1 MIMDKDQLEQY
12 LRRLGLAPA
21 DAAQLLSI
29 SPRTLRRWL
38 DGEEIPGPAQRAILA
53 WIHLHEL
60 HLPWRPD
67 AVSIVGDDQDQIA
80 RHRQHTIDLDEV
92 LQRVEARG
100 GAKAPWVV
108 DWDKGRA
115 SLASM
120 EVSFYKLQS
129 GGFSLGSYRRTDS
142 APDATRDM
150 PMIEDAVYCV
160 AQTLAKKAKDNV
172 PVTLVLHDG
181 PAKGRVAKQQFMQF
195 PNAKAGIKHLCKH
208 MGQPGYHEP
217 FLMTRD
223 SELLWDQHEL
233 KRECI
238 RRADGPKAL
247 ADLAAY
253 VRQHSNI
260 FVQDGPGSVGPA
272 ERTRRE
278 TRIKALGDSI
288 AELAQRADDG
298 SVHYQDFEEFLGLLH
313 AAGFFPPN
321 GLVGDVAFALEGV
334 RR

>member
-120 EVSFYKLQS
+120 ECRSTS
-129 GGFSLGSYRRTDS
+129 
-142 APDATRDM
+142 
-150 PMIEDAVYCV
+150 C
-160 AQTLAKKAKDNV
+160 KA
-172 PVTLVLHDG
+172 
-181 PAKGRVAKQQFMQF
+181 
-195 PNAKAGIKHLCKH
+195 
-208 MGQPGYHEP
+208 
-217 FLMTRD
+217 
-223 SELLWDQHEL
+223 
-233 KRECI
+233 
-238 RRADGPKAL
+238 
-247 ADLAAY
+247 AAS
-253 VRQHSNI
+253 R
-260 FVQDGPGSVGPA
+260 
-272 ERTRRE
+272 
-278 TRIKALGDSI
+278 
-288 AELAQRADDG
+288 
-298 SVHYQDFEEFLGLLH
+298 
-313 AAGFFPPN
+313 
-321 GLVGDVAFALEGV
+321 
-334 RR
+334 